1 MLVCPGHGQLHS
13 VRMHYDVTDYILYIN
28 NTYTARIHLSC
39 LRKWEVIIGVQ
50 GYSQR
55 HDNFIGWGT
64 AKVISISI
72 LLFCPRVGRGNI
84 ACYDHI
90 IAVPLRLSASSKRG
104 DRLGDVMV
112 SVRARVRPIVSSRP
126 ETRDQG

>member
-1 MLVCPGHGQLHS
+1 
-13 VRMHYDVTDYILYIN
+13 
-28 NTYTARIHLSC
+28 
-39 LRKWEVIIGVQ
+39 
-50 GYSQR
+50 
-55 HDNFIGWGT
+55 
-64 AKVISISI
+64 
-72 LLFCPRVGRGNI
+72 VGRGNI

-90 IAVPLRLSASSKRG
+90 IEVPLRLSASSKRG